1 MTLNSNSPKK
11 RGRPLGSKNKR
22 YKRPAMKKSKDSTT
36 FKQPNDGADRV
47 LNVVKKNRE
56 LELLRE
62 HAEILLERSALKVKV
77 TSLEHQAIGYRA
89 VISYLEHQL
98 VTIGN
103 AK

>member
-1 MTLNSNSPKK
+1 MMTLNSKK

-22 YKRPAMKKSKDSTT
+22 KPAMKKGIGETTT
-36 FKQPNDGADRV
+36 FKQ
-47 LNVVKKNRE
+47 LNAEAGKVAKKERE
-56 LELLRE
+56 AELLKE
-62 HAEILLERSALKVKV
+62 HAQILLERSALKLKV
-77 TSLEHQAIGYRA
+77 TNLEHQAIGYRA

>member
-22 YKRPAMKKSKDSTT
+22 KRKPAMKKSVGENTT
-36 FKQPNDGADRV
+36 FKQ
-47 LNVVKKNRE
+47 LNAEAKKERE
-56 LELLRE
+56 AELLKE
-62 HAEILLERSALKVKV
+62 HAQILLDRSALKVKV